1 MIGIQ
6 GKKTGNLVPHVL
18 SGHWRM
24 ILPSTHAVQARK
36 AAMALRRSTHK
47 FHSAKCN
54 RVVMVSTLLE
64 RDRAFMLEADP
75 DVILYEEAPFLLQ
88 YDVENGTESI
98 VPSFIVLR
106 IGGRLVVEDVVT
118 LAIAEHPRQSKRIVM
133 EKMVLERY
141 GYEFLLVTEDYIPH
155 RQGNRVRLSGHKRS
169 EFSGN
174 GPATGSAPTLTVQQR
189 GQDGKAEPYYIKRRS

>member
-6 GKKTGNLVPHVL
+6 GKITGNLVPHAL
-18 SGHWRM
+18 SGHWHM
-24 ILPSTHAVQARK
+24 ILPSTDAVQARK
-36 AAMALRRSTHK
+36 AAMANRRNTHT

-54 RVVMVSTLLE
+54 RAVMVNTLLE

-88 YDVENGTESI
+88 CDVQNGTESI
-98 VPSFIVLR
+98 IPSFIVLR

-118 LAIAEHPRQSKRIVM
+118 RAIAEHPRQSKRIVM

-141 GYEFLLVTEDYIPH
+141 GYEFLLVTEVDISP
-155 RQGNRVRLSGHKRS
+155 RQ
-169 EFSGN
+169 
-174 GPATGSAPTLTVQQR
+174 
-189 GQDGKAEPYYIKRRS
+189 